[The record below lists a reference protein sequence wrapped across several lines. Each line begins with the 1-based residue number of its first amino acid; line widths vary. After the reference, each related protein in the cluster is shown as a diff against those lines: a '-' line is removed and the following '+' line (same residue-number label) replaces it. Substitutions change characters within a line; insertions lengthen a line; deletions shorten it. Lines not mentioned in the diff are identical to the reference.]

1 MSDTCTFAEF
11 LDHCTGRKVMPPPAQ
26 AKKRPSCPPESEEQ
40 KALFDWWQRT
50 PYARHFVMYHIPNGG
65 RRDKITGARL
75 KAEGVVAGVPDVFL
89 ASPRQG
95 FHGLYIEMKRQR
107 GGTVQ
112 ATQKELITALRQAG
126 YRVEVCKGWWE
137 AGSHRKLSDRGNPQR
152 SVQACR
158 ASSKPAAPRGSS
170 RSSCRSGKMKVL

>member
-40 KALFDWWQRT
+40 KALFDWWKRT

-89 ASPRQG
+89 AYLKEHCAEAFSRYYDEDGSLRDAFKSPDDIASEYNRDVG
-95 FHGLYIEMKRQR
+95 FYEKSLLDKTYIEHYD
-107 GGTVQ
+107 
-112 ATQKELITALRQAG
+112 
-126 YRVEVCKGWWE
+126 YRRTPIADWDG
-137 AGSHRKLSDRGNPQR
+137 PQR
-152 SVQACR
+152 
-158 ASSKPAAPRGSS
+158 RGSAEDE
-170 RSSCRSGKMKVL
+170 

>member
-1 MSDTCTFAEF
+1 MSWNGFNEIAPVV
-11 LDHCTGRKVMPPPAQ
+11 RSAQ
-26 AKKRPSCPPESEEQ
+26 AKKPPSCPPESEEQ

-107 GGTVQ
+107 GGRFR
-112 ATQKELITALRQAG
+112 LR
-126 YRVEVCKGWWE
+126 R
-137 AGSHRKLSDRGNPQR
+137 R
-152 SVQACR
+152 S
-158 ASSKPAAPRGSS
+158 
-170 RSSCRSGKMKVL
+170 